1 MRERYRSRRWPF
13 VVILVMGMAALGLV
27 MPSSAVAPPVG
38 MTAPAPTGHPVAMEP
53 VSPTEPQVPSA
64 PADPRTE
71 VSRSPESAPL
81 PASTVSRRPKLAGVN
96 FGRTGPLVLGLTE
109 ADLPARSAGPAPPAA
124 AAPLPA
130 VRTPALPRIT
140 TTAKPGTAAAAAIAF
155 AIAQRGLPYVW
166 GGDGPQSGE
175 AGFDC
180 SGLTT
185 ASYDYAGISLPRT
198 AHTQYY
204 RGPHLPAGAPL
215 QPGDLVFY
223 GVPEAV
229 HHVGLYIGG
238 GRMINAPTF
247 GEPVRTAYVRYP
259 GDDYLGATRPAA
271 GRDAPGVL
279 AKPDLPAE
287 VPPVPAPDAP
297 RAPTEFRA
305 PPAPDVPQIAPQLAP
320 APVRGGE
327 QAAPPSLAGGS
338 ETPGST
344 APGSTATGT
353 MTAATPTDDPTLTAA
368 APSSTPTSSARS
380 GSTTPTSSP
389 PISSADAATN
399 SAPTSNTPADPTG
412 SAQTGTAP
420 TGSAPPDTTPSGNA
434 PANSAPADSAPT
446 DHDSAPTGSAPA
458 ASAPAA
464 GAPGDNASTSSAP
477 ARSAPARTAPT
488 TSATTRSAPASS
500 ASAPPPSTRA
510 SAPKGAGSRPSVPQP
525 DAAPTPTSI
534 TLPDGEVLQVVSSK
548 MGGDGLPGPPTTP
561 GTATLAHAG
570 RTTVVTLPQ
579 TVGTVGLAT
588 GSTIQVTNAGGDRAA
603 LDVRSRRTV
612 DTSTAAGIASAG
624 GHRLVLVLPR
634 DDGEVQVV
642 VAS

>member
-1 MRERYRSRRWPF
+1 MREHYRSRRSPF
-13 VVILVMGMAALGLV
+13 AVILVMGMAALALV

-38 MTAPAPTGHPVAMEP
+38 MAAPAPPGHPVAM
-53 VSPTEPQVPSA
+53 EPQVPSA
-64 PADPRTE
+64 PAHPRTE
-71 VSRSPESAPL
+71 VSRSPESTPL
-81 PASTVSRRPKLAGVN
+81 PANAVSRRPKLVGVN
-96 FGRTGPLVLGLTE
+96 VARTGPLVLGLTE
-109 ADLPARSAGPAPPAA
+109 ADLPARSAGP
-124 AAPLPA
+124 APLPA

-140 TTAKPGTAAAAAIAF
+140 TTAKPGTAAAVAIAF

-223 GVPEAV
+223 GVPERV

-297 RAPTEFRA
+297 PAPTEFRA
-305 PPAPDVPQIAPQLAP
+305 PPAPDVPQTAPQLAP
-320 APVRGGE
+320 APAGGGA
-327 QAAPPSLAGGS
+327 QAAPPSLAEGS
-338 ETPGST
+338 GTPGST
-344 APGSTATGT
+344 APGSTAAGT
-353 MTAATPTDDPTLTAA
+353 PTAATPTDDPTSTAA
-368 APSSTPTSSARS
+368 PSSTLASSTPTSSA
-380 GSTTPTSSP
+380 P
-389 PISSADAATN
+389 P
-399 SAPTSNTPADPTG
+399 G
-412 SAQTGTAP
+412 
-420 TGSAPPDTTPSGNA
+420 
-434 PANSAPADSAPT
+434 SAPT
-446 DHDSAPTGSAPA
+446 DNAASGMAPTSSAPT

-464 GAPGDNASTSSAP
+464 GAPGDNAPTSSAP
-477 ARSAPARTAPT
+477 TSSAPTPRAQAGSAP
-488 TSATTRSAPASS
+488 SAPASS
-500 ASAPPPSTRA
+500 ASAPPRRTQP
-510 SAPKGAGSRPSVPQP
+510 SAPSGAGPSVPQP
-525 DAAPTPTSI
+525 DATLAPNSI
-534 TLPDGEVLQVVSSK
+534 TLPDGEVLQLVSSTL
-548 MGGDGLPGPPTTP
+548 GGDGLPGPPTRP
-561 GTATLAHAG
+561 GTAGLAHVG
-570 RTTVVTLPQ
+570 PTTVIALPQ
-579 TVGTVGLAT
+579 TVGTVGLAN
-588 GSTIQVTNAGGDRAA
+588 GGTIQVTDPGGDPTA

-612 DTSTAAGIASAG
+612 DASTAAGVASAG
-624 GHRLVLVLPR
+624 GHRLVLVLTR
-634 DDGEVQVV
+634 DDGSVVVV